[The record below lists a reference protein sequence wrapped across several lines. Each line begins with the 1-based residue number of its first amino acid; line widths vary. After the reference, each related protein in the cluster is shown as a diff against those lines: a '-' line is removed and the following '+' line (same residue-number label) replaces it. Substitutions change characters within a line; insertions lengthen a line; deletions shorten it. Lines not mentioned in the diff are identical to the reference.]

1 MLAEQ
6 GCELSPIHDSFG
18 VHANDCDLLRK
29 LYRSLLARLY
39 RENIIDD
46 ILSDIL
52 GRKVKIDREEF
63 DEFKKKYLKLG
74 FMVVGTKAKF
84 VMVKKPKTIANIAYL
99 NLKD

>member
-1 MLAEQ
+1 MGQDKGHLSLAPNVIHAIDGWIVRMIAIMLAEQ
-6 GCELSPIHDSFG
+6 DCELSPIHDSFG

-52 GRKVKIDREEF
+52 GRKVKIDRRSLMSLR
-63 DEFKKKYLKLG
+63 KS
-74 FMVVGTKAKF
+74 
-84 VMVKKPKTIANIAYL
+84 I
-99 NLKD
+99 